1 MGSQFEAGDILKIA
15 MRIEENGA
23 TFYRYAVQLAK
34 EEKAKELFNWLAD
47 AEDAHRAIFQKM
59 LSGIQTVTPPESYPG
74 EYGAYLHRYADNRL
88 IFKKEVMDAELA
100 KITDTLSAIDFAID
114 REVDSILYY
123 QEIKGFVSQD
133 QHENIDAIINE
144 ERKHF
149 QVLSKMRE
157 EYA

>member
-1 MGSQFEAGDILKIA
+1 MGSQIEASDVLQIA

-34 EEKAKELFNWLAD
+34 EEKAKELFGWLAE
-47 AEDAHRAIFQKM
+47 AEDQHKALFQKM
-59 LSGIQTVTPPESYPG
+59 LAGVETVTPPESYPG
-74 EYGAYLHRYADNRL
+74 EYGAYLHQYADNRL

-100 KITDTLSAIDFAID
+100 KITGTLSAIDFAID

-123 QEIKGFVSQD
+123 QEIKGFISQN
-133 QHENIDAIINE
+133 QHAVIDGIINE

-149 QVLSKMRE
+149 QILSKMRE
-157 EYA
+157 EYS

>member
-34 EEKAKELFNWLAD
+34 EEKAKEMFGWLAD
-47 AEDAHRAIFQKM
+47 AEDQHKALFQKM
-59 LSGIQTVTPPESYPG
+59 LAGVGTVVPPESYPG
-74 EYGAYLHRYADNRL
+74 EYGVYLHRYADNRL

-100 KITDTLSAIDFAID
+100 KIADTLSAIDFAID

-123 QEIKGFVSQD
+123 QEVKGFISQD
-133 QHENIDAIINE
+133 QHAVIEGIINE

-149 QVLSKMRE
+149 QILSKMRE
-157 EYA
+157 EYS